1 MNPDESIQ
9 AMRINIIKIRV
20 SSKWRDLTRIGIL
33 IFSLCFSTLF
43 FNDQRALAQTRGQG
57 VSGCE
62 VGVYAP
68 PFGSWTWAANTKVKV
83 FILASSFKP
92 VEIPYLLRPLETW
105 NAVADLTTSRV
116 NFVYIG
122 TASEVQTCDNCLTIM
137 RGSVM
142 EKRHAAELQAA
153 SKHGDQLISYAKI
166 VLDPRLSDLSALTN
180 AVAHEL
186 GHNLGLIDCY
196 SCHKRSTV
204 MNFIHKSNGL
214 DGPTACDVAQI
225 RAAYEELKRHVRPAP
240 VAARIIVVDEGE
252 EPVEDD
258 TPIVIPPL

>member
-1 MNPDESIQ
+1 
-9 AMRINIIKIRV
+9 MRINIIELRV
-20 SSKWRDLTRIGIL
+20 RSTWRDVFGIGIL
-33 IFSLCFSTLF
+33 IFSVCFPTLL
-43 FNDQRALAQTRGQG
+43 FNGQRALAQKRDQG

-68 PFGSWTWAANTKVKV
+68 PFGSWIWAANTKVKV

-92 VEIPYLLRPLETW
+92 AEIPYLLRPLETW

-122 TASEVQTCDNCLTIM
+122 TASDVQTCNNCLTIM
-137 RGSVM
+137 RGTVV
-142 EKRHAAELQAA
+142 EERHAAELQAA
-153 SKHGDQLISYAKI
+153 SKNGNQLISYAKI
-166 VLDPRLSDLSALTN
+166 VLDPRIMDLSALTN

-186 GHNLGLIDCY
+186 GHNFGLLDCY
-196 SCHKRSTV
+196 GCHKRSTV
-204 MNFIHKSNGL
+204 MNFIRKSNGL
-214 DGPTACDVAQI
+214 DGPTPCDVAQI
-225 RAAYEELKRHVRPAP
+225 RAAYEELKRHVLPAP
-240 VAARIIVVDEGE
+240 GAPSIIVVDEGE